1 MIEAENITK
10 RRGETLAL
18 DRVSLRVPRGAV
30 HGLIG
35 ADGAGKSTLFDILVT
50 LLRPDSGQARIGGR
64 DIVARW
70 RDIRKTVGYMPAAF
84 SLYGDLS
91 VRENLEFFARIY
103 RQSATRIVSLA
114 GDVWAQLEPFSDR
127 PAAKLSG
134 GMKQKLALCC
144 ALIHDPEVLMLD
156 EPTTG
161 VDPTSRREFWE
172 ALRRLAEG
180 GKTIL
185 VSTSYMD
192 EAAKCDAITLL
203 HQGRVLDALTPDEV
217 GEHYQGSLYE
227 IGSAGGTEAGGNAAE
242 AHRLAV
248 LRDWSLCR
256 ECYTFGDRLHLGLS
270 LEGIH
275 PETVYGYLRARGID
289 TGAVEI
295 REASPTV
302 EDLFIQ
308 LTSTSSAAAADE
320 VHAHTR

>member
-1 MIEAENITK
+1 MIEAVDITK
-10 RRGETLAL
+10 RRGENQAL
-18 DRVSLRVPRGAV
+18 DHVSLSVPRGAI

-50 LLRPDSGQARIGGR
+50 LLRPDSGSARIGGCDVVR
-64 DIVARW
+64 QW
-70 RDIRKTVGYMPAAF
+70 RAVRQSVGYMPAVF
-84 SLYGDLS
+84 SLYGDLT
-91 VRENLEFFARIY
+91 VRENLAFFARIY
-103 RQSATRIVSLA
+103 RKSAEEIEQLA
-114 GDVWAQLEPFSDR
+114 GEIWRQLEPFGHR

-144 ALIHDPEVLMLD
+144 ALIHEPDVLMLD

-161 VDPTSRREFWE
+161 VDPTSRREFWD
-172 ALRRLAEG
+172 ALRRLADG

-203 HQGRVLDALTPDEV
+203 HRGEVLDTLTPGEV
-217 GEHYQGSLYE
+217 AGHYRGSLYE
-227 IGSAGGTEAGGNAAE
+227 IGNKGGDENAGLGHVLET
-242 AHRLAV
+242 

-270 LEGIH
+270 LDGIH

-289 TGAVEI
+289 TDPIDV
-295 REASPTV
+295 REAVPTV

-308 LTSTSSAAAADE
+308 LTSTSGAAATSQE
-320 VHAHTR
+320 V